1 MKRIDETFP
10 DKEFIKDVYEHL
22 AYFFQVAV
30 GSGMG
35 EKRKKSP
42 PEMNE
47 PAGNVTIKERA
58 SQPLM

>member
-1 MKRIDETFP
+1 MR
-10 DKEFIKDVYEHL
+10 KEVVK
-22 AYFFQVAV
+22 AA
-30 GSGMG
+30 SGKQG
-35 EKRKKSP
+35 RAEIRDREKRKKSP